1 MTDAQTQALRLITNE
16 LKNLSVRSPKP
27 DSEVSS
33 TLKLPTIKLPNL
45 KKSDSG
51 VVTAR
56 TYYTWKSTLC
66 QIMRH
71 HKMSSKALHTHYSTS
86 VDLPKQYAE
95 AFQNSRDLRSA
106 LESLDAQFPP
116 LSSVHSDLVQQ
127 LLNFPALNRPT
138 ETQRVTR
145 SNQII
150 AILED
155 LKRFFS
161 DDESKDLNR
170 QQCLVILS
178 NM

>member
-1 MTDAQTQALRLITNE
+1 M
-16 LKNLSVRSPKP
+16 KSSKP

-45 KKSDSG
+45 KKSESG

-56 TYYTWKSTLC
+56 TYYTWKSTIC